1 MVRPR
6 KTYICKVCST
16 QYPKWQGVCK
26 VCGRGG
32 EIIENFPAVVSKPR
46 ATPEQR
52 RLMRR
57 SKDSERSIARRMLE
71 ADGPD
76 PMFKNIASST
86 GRIGF
91 ITGMQVDAISKSY
104 VTENKNRKLPLWL
117 IAAWVQINQKAVDF
131 NKNALLHVEP
141 PNMPRDI
148 PINGVKSKLD
158 TMAII
163 TQGRHEDLIRSEK
176 ALTFLLKEITT
187 SNSKIT
193 KATLDEVYAILHPH
207 STTT

>member
-6 KTYICKVCST
+6 KVFTCKKCGATYS
-16 QYPKWQGVCK
+16 KWQGVCR
-26 VCGRGG
+26 CGAGG
-32 EIIENFPAVVSKPR
+32 TIEETSAAIISKPR
-46 ATPEQR
+46 ATLEQR

-57 SKDSERSIARRMLE
+57 SKDSERNIARRMLE

-91 ITGMQVDAISKSY
+91 ITGMQIDAVSKSY

-117 IAAWVQINQKAVDF
+117 IIAWVQINQKAIDF
-131 NKNALLHVEP
+131 NKNALLHIEP
-141 PNMPRDI
+141 PNMPKDI

-163 TQGRHEDLIRSEK
+163 TQGRHENLIRAER
-176 ALTFLLKEITT
+176 ALNLLLQDLATSGKNTASKEVLEHVYEMLN
-187 SNSKIT
+187 SNG
-193 KATLDEVYAILHPH
+193 
-207 STTT
+207 

>member
-6 KTYICKVCST
+6 KVFTCKKCGATYS
-16 QYPKWQGVCK
+16 KWQGVCR
-26 VCGRGG
+26 CGAGG
-32 EIIENFPAVVSKPR
+32 TIEETSAPIIGKPR

-57 SKDSERSIARRMLE
+57 SKDSERNIARRMLD

-91 ITGMQVDAISKSY
+91 ITGMQIDAVSKSY
-104 VTENKNRKLPLWL
+104 VTENKNRKLPLWM
-117 IAAWVQINQKAVDF
+117 IIAWVQINQKAIDF
-131 NKNALLHVEP
+131 NKNALLHIEP
-141 PNMPRDI
+141 PNMPKDI

-163 TQGRHEDLIRSEK
+163 TQGRHENLIRAER
-176 ALTFLLKEITT
+176 ALNLLLQELSASGKNTISKEVLERVYEMLN
-187 SNSKIT
+187 SNG
-193 KATLDEVYAILHPH
+193 
-207 STTT
+207 